1 MRRKSL
7 YFECYSGISGDMAV
21 AALLDLGVDESVIRN
36 TLEQLE
42 LPGYE
47 IKIGRIS
54 KNGIDACHFDVLIPQ
69 QPHYDE
75 GHGFHFDHHNHVHSH
90 EDHDHPHDHHE
101 HGHGHEDHSH
111 SHNHHEH
118 GHADH
123 THRNLQDITT
133 ILNKLEDPSVR
144 ELSLK
149 IFECIASAEAKAH
162 NKPIEEIH
170 FHEVGAIDSIVDVV
184 SFAACFTSLSVD
196 RVYFSPLYEGYGHV
210 HCQHGIIPVPAPA
223 TLHILSNSPL
233 HIHLTDTEGEMIT
246 PTGAAIASVIASGL
260 PVPEQFRIQKVG
272 MGGGKKQFAR
282 ANILRV
288 LMIDED

>member
-1 MRRKSL
+1 MNRKSI

-21 AALLDLGVDESVIRN
+21 AALLDLGVDEAVIRN
-36 TLEQLE
+36 ALEQLE

-54 KNGIDACHFDVLIPQ
+54 KNGIDACHFDVQIPR

-75 GHGFHFDHHNHVHSH
+75 GHGFHFENPD
-90 EDHDHPHDHHE
+90 PHDHE
-101 HGHGHEDHSH
+101 HGHENHSH
-111 SHNHHEH
+111 SHNPHDH
-118 GHADH
+118 GHGGH

-133 ILNKLEDPSVR
+133 ILNKLEDSSVR
-144 ELSLK
+144 ELSLN

-223 TLHILSNSPL
+223 TLHILSHSPL
-233 HIHLTDTEGEMIT
+233 HLHLTDAEGEMIT
-246 PTGAAIASVIASGL
+246 PTGAAFASVISSGL
-260 PVPEQFRIQKVG
+260 PVPKQFRIQKIG
-272 MGGGKKQFAR
+272 MGGGKKQFSR

-288 LMIDED
+288 MVIDED